1 MQCFWFGFNFWF
13 LFCFGLVFFLSFCLC
28 FCLCFGLGLG
38 FGFGFFF
45 FGFGFGFGFCL
56 DLGLSSIL
64 YSWLGWGGRVGLNLK
79 LIIKKKF
86 ATIPLVQAHDQVGV
100 WVGLVLMNHNK

>member
-1 MQCFWFGFNFWF
+1 MFWFG
-13 LFCFGLVFFLSFCLC
+13 FCLC

-38 FGFGFFF
+38 LGLGFGFIF

-64 YSWLGWGGRVGLNLK
+64 YSWLGWGGRVGSEFEINY
-79 LIIKKKF
+79 KKKF
-86 ATIPLVQAHDQVGV
+86 RHNSSGAGPPMIRWGF
-100 WVGLVLMNHNK
+100 GLGWY